1 VVDKDRK
8 PAWQPA
14 KIEDVDPA
22 VIDALFA
29 G

>member
-8 PAWQPA
+8 PAWQPPRL
-14 KIEDVDPA
+14 EDVDPA

-29 G
+29 A

>member
-8 PAWQPA
+8 PAWRPA
-14 KIEDVDPA
+14 TIQEVDPA
-22 VIDALFA
+22 TIDALFA